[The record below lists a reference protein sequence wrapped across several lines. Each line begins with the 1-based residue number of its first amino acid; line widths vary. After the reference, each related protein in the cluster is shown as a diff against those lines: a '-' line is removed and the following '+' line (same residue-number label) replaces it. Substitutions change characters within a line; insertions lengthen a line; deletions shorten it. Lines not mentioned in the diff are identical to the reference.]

1 MSINNVSAV
10 SDAIKYLNGVEIS
23 PKKNSI
29 VKDAASSVF
38 NPIQGGFAAWQ
49 VGGALKSN
57 TGVAKL
63 KELPAAIKN
72 LKSIEKGSTIRDA
85 LRSTSLKDQFVHTF
99 NNTVKSAEKKVAEK
113 AAEKAASAGA
123 KKGILSTIKSS
134 ISKLGKSAGKLLSKI
149 PGANKV
155 SSAFTKFGGTK
166 VGKFLKGGGAVF
178 TAIMDGAIELGTN
191 VIPAFKKGGFGA
203 GMKQI
208 AKSGA
213 KVAASACGW
222 AGGTCAA
229 TAIGAA
235 IGSVFPG
242 VGTIIGGAVG
252 TAIGGILG
260 SSICGGIMN
269 KIVGKSEVEKIEE
282 KETEAQ
288 AQQIASD
295 SASMQELN
303 SLVAQKVQEDIQS
316 GNTNEDTEKMLAI
329 LQSGALGGTNF
340 NYIM

>member
-113 AAEKAASAGA
+113 TTEKAAS
-123 KKGILSTIKSS
+123 KGIFSAIKGG
-134 ISKLGKSAGKLLSKI
+134 ISKLGKGAGKLLSKI

>member
-10 SDAIKYLNGVEIS
+10 SDAIKYVNGVEIS
-23 PKKNSI
+23 PQKTSI
-29 VKDAASSVF
+29 VQDATSSVF
-38 NPIQGGFAAWQ
+38 NPVLGGFAAFQ

-72 LKSIEKGSTIRDA
+72 LKSIEKGSTIGDA

-113 AAEKAASAGA
+113 TTEKAAS
-123 KKGILSTIKSS
+123 KGIFSAIKGG
-134 ISKLGKSAGKLLSKI
+134 ISKLGKGAGELLSKI
-149 PGANKV
+149 PGASKV
-155 SSAFTKFGGTK
+155 TKAFTKLGGTK
-166 VGKFLKGGGAVF
+166 AAKFIKGAGGVGMAVF
-178 TAIMDGAIELGTN
+178 EGGIELVTN
-191 VIPAFKKGGFGA
+191 VVPAFQKGGFSA
-203 GMKQI
+203 GVKQI
-208 AKSGA
+208 AKSGV
-213 KVAASACGW
+213 KVAASVGGW
-222 AGGTCAA
+222 VGGSCAA

-260 SSICGGIMN
+260 SSICGGIAN
-269 KIVGKSEVEKIEE
+269 KIVGKSEVEKIED
-282 KETEAQ
+282 KEAEAQ
-288 AQQIASD
+288 AQEIASD
-295 SASMQELN
+295 AVSMQQLN
-303 SLVAQKVQEDIQS
+303 ALVNQKVQEDIAT
-316 GNTNEDTEKMLAI
+316 GNVTADTEKMAAL
-329 LQSGALGGTNF
+329 LQSGALNGANF